1 MIIWLNGFQIGVSIV
16 RIMCNPA
23 LRDRHWAEMSSMT
36 GFDLTPNAGT
46 SLRKITKFGI
56 DHLLQSFEF
65 ISIGANKEL
74 KLQMDFAD
82 MNGQWEHV
90 DFPIENFKDT
100 GIEILGN
107 IEDIQVLLDDH
118 IIKTLSMRGSAFV
131 KPCEQEVR
139 KWYERLLRT
148 SRIFDEWIQVQNG
161 WLYYLP
167 IFSSD
172 ISEDLPIEDKLFR
185 EVNDIYCK
193 YIKVIPHSQC

>member
-1 MIIWLNGFQIGVSIV
+1 
-16 RIMCNPA
+16 MCNPS
-23 LRDRHWAEMSSMT
+23 LRDRHWAEMSSIA

-56 DHLLQSFEF
+56 DHLLSNFEI

-74 KLQMDFAD
+74 KLQIDLAD
-82 MNGQWEHV
+82 MIEQWEHV
-90 DFPIENFKDT
+90 DFPIEDFKDT
-100 GIEILGN
+100 GIKILGN

-118 IIKTLSMRGSAFV
+118 IIKTLSMRDSTFV
-131 KPCEQEVR
+131 KPFEQNVF

-167 IFSSD
+167 ILSLKD
-172 ISEDLPIEDKLFR
+172 ISEELPIEDKLFR

-193 YIKVIPHSQC
+193 YTKVRSIWLSGESNQIRLRFI